1 MSRIK
6 LRYIQSFIDKKSGAV
21 FHYFRRR
28 GHARVRLPGMPGSS
42 EFMLAYHAALDVPES
57 PIGAARNKPGSLSAT
72 VAAYYG
78 SLEFGTLAAG
88 TQRVRRF
95 ILEGF
100 RARHGDKPLK
110 LLPPQ
115 FIAHVLSTMKPHA
128 AKNWLKAIRHFMSFA
143 VAQGFIVADPTSG
156 IKLPKMKK
164 SDGFRTWNEEEIA
177 QFESHH
183 AIGTH
188 ARLAFALLL
197 YSAQR
202 RGDVIRFGPQHIRGG
217 ALHLRQQKTGAVLA
231 IPVHPELQRVLD
243 ATPCQHLTF
252 LTKSGDRPYSG
263 TDFTKVFR
271 GWCEAAGLPKG
282 LSPHG
287 LRKAACRRL
296 AEAGASVHEIMSI
309 SGHRTLEQVAHYC
322 RAFDQAK
329 LARAAMARNIGTTP
343 TVKSADA

>member
-1 MSRIK
+1 MARIK
-6 LRYIQSFIDKKSGAV
+6 LKFVQSFVDRKSGAV

-28 GHARVRLPGMPGSS
+28 GHARVRLPGLPGSDA
-42 EFMLAYHAALDVPES
+42 FMNAYRDALDVLQS
-57 PIGAARNKPGSLSAT
+57 PIGATRSKPGSTSTAI
-72 VAAYYG
+72 AAYYG
-78 SLEFGTLAAG
+78 SLEFSTLAAG
-88 TQRVRRF
+88 TRRVRRF
-95 ILEGF
+95 LLEGF

-202 RGDVIRFGPQHIRGG
+202 RGDVIRFGPQHVRGG
-217 ALHLRQQKTGAVLA
+217 ALHLRQQKTGAALE
-231 IPVHPELQRVLD
+231 IPIHPDLRAVLD
-243 ATPCQHLTF
+243 STACEHLTY
-252 LTKSGDRPYSG
+252 LTTKRGGPYTA
-263 TDFTKVFR
+263 TDFSEAMR
-271 GWCEAAGLPKG
+271 IWCDAAGLPRHCVF
-282 LSPHG
+282 HG

-296 AEAGASVHEIMSI
+296 AEAGCSANEIMSI
-309 SGHRTLEQVAHYC
+309 SGHATLAQVQHYTD
-322 RAFDQAK
+322 AVDQKQMAK
-329 LARAAMARNIGTTP
+329 NAMARKRGR
-343 TVKSADA
+343 